1 MQSKS
6 AILLLSDGKKFEGNQ
21 LGYLGETVGEVCFNT
36 GMTGYQEILTDP
48 SYCSQIVTMTSPHI
62 GNYGITEED
71 DESSKIQVSGFVVK
85 EETITPSNW
94 RSTSSLN
101 EYLNKNKIVGI
112 QNIDTRS
119 LVKCIRSEGTM
130 NGIIS
135 NDILNKI
142 KLQEIISAHPKM
154 EGKDLVKD
162 VTTRNIY
169 KLNENKNYKKIVV
182 IDLGIK
188 KNILKLL

>member
-21 LGYLGETVGEVCFNT
+21 LGYLGETIGEVCFNT
-36 GMTGYQEILTDP
+36 GMTGYQDILTDP

-71 DESSKIQVSGFVVK
+71 DESSKIQVSGFVIK
-85 EETITPSNW
+85 EETVTPSNW
-94 RSTSSLN
+94 RSASSLN

-119 LVKCIRSEGTM
+119 LTRHIRDQGAM

-135 NDILNKI
+135 SVDNDIDGLTNK
-142 KLQEIISAHPKM
+142 L
-154 EGKDLVKD
+154 KDAPTMNGLDLAKVVSTKK
-162 VTTRNIY
+162 IY
-169 KLNENKNYKKIVV
+169 KWSDTGKFLSLIH
-182 IDLGIK
+182 I
-188 KNILKLL
+188 

>member
-21 LGYLGETVGEVCFNT
+21 LGYLGETIGEVCFNT

-101 EYLNKNKIVGI
+101 EYL
-112 QNIDTRS
+112 
-119 LVKCIRSEGTM
+119 
-130 NGIIS
+130 
-135 NDILNKI
+135 
-142 KLQEIISAHPKM
+142 
-154 EGKDLVKD
+154 
-162 VTTRNIY
+162 
-169 KLNENKNYKKIVV
+169 
-182 IDLGIK
+182 
-188 KNILKLL
+188 